1 MSKSPNKK
9 EHRDLWQGI
18 ALWTALIVN
27 IFYVVSAVLAL
38 LNYFQPKKGEKAQ

>member
-9 EHRDLWQGI
+9 EHRDLWQEI